1 MFWEIFGIII
11 LIFAIGTILN
21 MIVHKILKK
30 LSVHQMNKTSDSFK
44 QSEIALRIKLIY
56 YIWQVIVDIAII
68 AMIIWIICEFKS

>member
-1 MFWEIFGIII
+1 MII
-11 LIFAIGTILN
+11 LIFVIGTILN

-30 LSVHQMNKTSDSFK
+30 LSFHQMNKTSDSFK

-56 YIWQVIVDIAII
+56 YIWQVIVDITII